1 MPVRNIVII
10 DEEKCTGC
18 GECITSCAEGALEIV
33 DGKAK
38 LVSDV
43 YCDGL
48 GACLGVCPEDA
59 ITVEPREAAAFDEE
73 AVVAHQASRKA
84 PAPQPGFVCPGS
96 AARTLA
102 PAGSAAE
109 GAGSELA
116 QWPVQL
122 RLVPTNAPYF
132 QNADLLLVADCVP
145 LAMGDFQARLLK
157 GHAVAVCCPK
167 LDDPQEAT
175 EKLAAIFKDS
185 SLRSVTVA
193 HMEVP
198 CCFGLQYIV
207 QQALDASGEDIPVS
221 DVTIGIN
228 GTVQE

>member
-1 MPVRNIVII
+1 MPVRNIVVI

-18 GECITSCAEGALEIV
+18 GECIPACVEGALQIV

-59 ITVEPREAAAFDEE
+59 ITVEQREAAAFDEE
-73 AVVAHQASRKA
+73 AAMTHQANRETAEVKPVFA
-84 PAPQPGFVCPGS
+84 CPGA

-102 PAGSAAE
+102 PTGCAAE

-116 QWPVQL
+116 HWPVQL
-122 RLVPTNAPYF
+122 QLVPTNAPYF
-132 QNADLLLVADCVP
+132 QDADLLLVADCAPV
-145 LAMGDFQARLLK
+145 AMGDFHARLLK
-157 GHAVAVCCPK
+157 GHAVVICCPK
-167 LDDPQEAT
+167 FDAVDAAI
-175 EKLAAIFKDS
+175 EKVAAIFRES
-185 SLRSVTVA
+185 SLRSVTVV

-198 CCFGLQYIV
+198 CCFGLMHIV
-207 QQALDASGEDIPVS
+207 QEALKASGKDIPVG
-221 DVTIGIN
+221 DITIGIDGN
-228 GTVQE
+228 VQE